1 MELDPKDYDVAKL
14 LAKLK
19 KEEDQYP
26 SDLFASRRQGYIR
39 RVAEIGVGLGV
50 SGALKTTLKASKAG
64 ASATTTTIGGLVEA
78 ALVVAIVAEASAAA
92 YIYRDQIGDVI
103 ESYSSQTQVY
113 EVPPTSEN
121 FVPSPAEIALSEPPE
136 ITETPEETSTVTTE
150 FASVTDGL
158 DNLTQD
164 VQINSTPDPNGNNG
178 LHLGQTPKPARTKP
192 AGKDK
197 GGNDKGGNNRGGN
210 NK

>member
-50 SGALKTTLKASKAG
+50 SAALKTTLKASKAG

-103 ESYSSQTQVY
+103 ESYSSQSQVY

-121 FVPSPAEIALSEPPE
+121 IVPPPEITLSEPPE
-136 ITETPEETSTVTTE
+136 ISETPEGTSTTTTE
-150 FASVTDGL
+150 IASVTDGL
-158 DNLTQD
+158 ENLTEN
-164 VQINSTPDPNGNNG
+164 VQINSTPDPKGNSG
-178 LHLGQTPKPARTKP
+178 LHLGQTLKPARTKP

-197 GGNDKGGNNRGGN
+197 GGNNRGGN

>member
-50 SGALKTTLKASKAG
+50 SAALKTTLKASKAG

-103 ESYSSQTQVY
+103 ESYSSQSQVY

-121 FVPSPAEIALSEPPE
+121 IVPPPEITLSEPPE
-136 ITETPEETSTVTTE
+136 ISETPEGTSTTTTE
-150 FASVTDGL
+150 IASVTDGL
-158 DNLTQD
+158 ENLTQN
-164 VQINSTPDPNGNNG
+164 VQINSTPDPNGNSG

-197 GGNDKGGNNRGGN
+197 GGNNRGGN